1 MKKQKLIIT
10 LSIVFTLLLTQ
21 VGAVFAASSLQ
32 EGFIEG
38 TVIAVSCE
46 TNLETGDSTY
56 FVTVE
61 VSEGVFETVQIDQTT
76 AEGLGIVTADTV
88 CNSNGTVEGAVL
100 DVVVSIDPAT
110 VILEE
115 EEPQHPVGAALSMF
129 FTDITDYETIMAAH
143 EDGTGFGLLA
153 QALWLTKKME
163 GDSDTFMAIVDAKK
177 TKDFSYFDDLF
188 EDDDSTPKNW
198 GQFKKAVLNGDKKAN
213 LGVVMSN
220 KEDKTNNGNGQ
231 DKDKTNNGKGQDKDK
246 ANNGNK
252 DKNK

>member
-1 MKKQKLIIT
+1 MKKLKLIII

-21 VGAVFAASSLQ
+21 AGAVFAAPSAQ

-38 TVIAVSCE
+38 TVTEVSCE

-61 VSEGVFETVQIDQTT
+61 VSEGIFETVQVDQTT
-76 AEGLGIVTADTV
+76 AEGLGIVTAETV
-88 CNSNGTVEGAVL
+88 CNSDGTVEGAVL

-110 VILEE
+110 VIPEE
-115 EEPQHPVGAALSMF
+115 EVPQHPVGAALSMF

-177 TKDFSYFDDLF
+177 TKDFSAFVM
-188 EDDDSTPKNW
+188 EDGSTPQNW
-198 GQFKKAVLNGDKKAN
+198 GQFKKAALNGDKKGN

-220 KEDKTNNGNGQ
+220 KDNNGNGQDKDKTNNGNGQ
-231 DKDKTNNGKGQDKDK
+231 DKDKTNNGNGQDNKKDK
-246 ANNGNK
+246 
-252 DKNK
+252 